1 MPEVGLLPFETAVAA
16 RVGALPAV
24 GAVVGLFVSI
34 ATGNEYVTHT
44 TGLLIT
50 CKYLVGNQFLR
61 ISTAN
66 K

>member
-1 MPEVGLLPFETAVAA
+1 MLPFKTVAAA

-24 GAVVGLFVSI
+24 GAVVGLLVSI
-34 ATGNEYVTHT
+34 ATGNEHVTHT
-44 TGLLIT
+44 TGLQVT